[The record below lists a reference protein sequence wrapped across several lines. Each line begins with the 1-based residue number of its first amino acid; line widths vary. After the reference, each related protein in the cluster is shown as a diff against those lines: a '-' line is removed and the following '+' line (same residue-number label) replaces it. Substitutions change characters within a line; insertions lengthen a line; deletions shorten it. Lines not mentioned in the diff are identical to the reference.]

1 MGVLVGCGIGF
12 DVVGWVTALAVEVF
26 AGEGERIVLTLDSE
40 VL

>member
-26 AGEGERIVLTLDSE
+26 SGGELLGVLTLGSE
-40 VL
+40 AL